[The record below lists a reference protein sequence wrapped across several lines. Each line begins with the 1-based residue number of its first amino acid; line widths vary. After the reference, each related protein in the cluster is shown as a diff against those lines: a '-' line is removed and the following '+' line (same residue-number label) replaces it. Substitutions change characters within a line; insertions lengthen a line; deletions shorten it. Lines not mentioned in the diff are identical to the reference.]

1 MINYADYD
9 FYMNE
14 YHGSLSNS
22 LFTSLI
28 GKASREIDKYINREI
43 KEAELDEFEKVKWV
57 ACELVDFLNVNNN
70 IDNNYSSISIDG
82 VSKTKRSNLEIK
94 VNKLNIINGLP
105 QELTRC
111 L

>member
-1 MINYADYD
+1 MIDYADYD
-9 FYMNE
+9 FYFEN
-14 YHGSLSNS
+14 YRGNLSNS

-43 KEAELDEFEKVKWV
+43 KEADLEDFEKLKWV
-57 ACELVDFLNVNNN
+57 ACEMVDFLYKNNN
-70 IDNNYSSISIDG
+70 FDNDYTSISIDG
-82 VSKTKRSNLEIK
+82 VTKTKKSSSEINK
-94 VNKLNIINGLP
+94 YKLNILGGLP